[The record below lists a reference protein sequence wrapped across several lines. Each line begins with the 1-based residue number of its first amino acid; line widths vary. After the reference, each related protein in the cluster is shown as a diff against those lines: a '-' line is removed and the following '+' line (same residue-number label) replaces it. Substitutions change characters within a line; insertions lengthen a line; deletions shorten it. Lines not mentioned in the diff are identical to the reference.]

1 MRGVLRGLLQRRHD
15 HVLDPVQQDRRRPA
29 RPRLVGQPVQ
39 PQLRE
44 PPAPLG
50 HGARRHPQVRG
61 DLLVRG
67 ALRAG
72 QHDPGPQRQG
82 LRALRPPRPGSQLV
96 PLGIGEHQP
105 GLRPARALTIGQAAQ
120 PLPGEPPAP
129 LDHRLGRSAQPGRDP
144 LMRHPGLRAGQHDP
158 RPQRTPRRRRPRPP
172 GKLLTLAIGQH
183 QHGSRMRHTHS
194 LAI

>member
-72 QHDPGPQRQG
+72 QHDPGPQRQACELFARRDQAASWSRSASVSTSPAFG
-82 LRALRPPRPGSQLV
+82 RPGRSPSARPPSRSPANRLRHLTTVSVVVPSPAATRSCDIPGSAQASTIRARSARR
-96 PLGIGEHQP
+96 GG
-105 GLRPARALTIGQAAQ
+105 GARAHRASSSRSPSVSTSTAA
-120 PLPGEPPAP
+120 EC
-129 LDHRLGRSAQPGRDP
+129 DI
-144 LMRHPGLRAGQHDP
+144 
-158 RPQRTPRRRRPRPP
+158 RTV
-172 GKLLTLAIGQH
+172 
-183 QHGSRMRHTHS
+183 
-194 LAI
+194 